1 MPKQLTQD
9 FTEDD
14 TSLEENPGTAKIH
27 AWGTQGEILQG
38 ENSTQLVE
46 GWIKFTYVLVR
57 QVQWFSLLCQ
67 AYF

>member
-46 GWIKFTYVLVR
+46 G
-57 QVQWFSLLCQ
+57 
-67 AYF
+67 